1 MAMHGQHPVPQSDL
15 PSSPASPTLPS
26 PTMTRHGTVDMTICE
41 WTADQAG
48 PSPSMDPGRTTVSA
62 MGYVDFDA
70 VDSVHETLVSYAVE
84 RS

>member
-1 MAMHGQHPVPQSDL
+1 MAMHRQHPAPQSDL
-15 PSSPASPTLPS
+15 PRPAAPPALPP
-26 PTMTRHGTVDMTICE
+26 PTMTRPEVVDVTICE

-48 PSPSMDPGRTTVSA
+48 TPLSTEVVRTTVSA

-70 VDSVHETLVSYAVE
+70 VDSVHETLVISAVK